1 MVDTRALRALVRKG
15 VGVRLSPAAQ
25 PGPIGKWHTVS
36 MGRTERERGRPAASG
51 SETAVVELHWAV
63 SSVGRVLR
71 WHRRG
76 HQSESGTVHNSEFE
90 ERLTSPAPLERA
102 RTGISAK
109 SRQGILNSAKSI
121 PAESRRSNSFLQN

>member
-63 SSVGRVLR
+63 SSVGRAPRLQR
-71 WHRRG
+71 GGRRFK
-76 HQSESGTVHNSEFE
+76 SCTVHLMKHYYLPSA
-90 ERLTSPAPLERA
+90 RLTRCD
-102 RTGISAK
+102 IK
-109 SRQGILNSAKSI
+109 SRAVMPTDESAIGKF
-121 PAESRRSNSFLQN
+121 ESLVSPGSVFVSK

>member
-76 HQSESGTVHNSEFE
+76 HQSESGTVHQINGVNME
-90 ERLTSPAPLERA
+90 EL
-102 RTGISAK
+102 
-109 SRQGILNSAKSI
+109 SRGEKRPQTKSI
-121 PAESRRSNSFLQN
+121 KHQIREAKFER